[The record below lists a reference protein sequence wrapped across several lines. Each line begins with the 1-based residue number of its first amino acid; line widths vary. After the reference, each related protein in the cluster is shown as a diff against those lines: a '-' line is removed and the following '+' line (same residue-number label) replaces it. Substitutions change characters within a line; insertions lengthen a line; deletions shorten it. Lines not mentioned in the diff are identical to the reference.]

1 MKSREWRLVSRPE
14 GLPADDDFEL
24 VEVDLPAPTVGEVT
38 VRNRYLS
45 VDPYMR
51 GRMRDVESYSPPY
64 ELGVVM
70 HGAAV
75 GEVVASEDA
84 GFTPG
89 DLVTSQAAWRE
100 GFTTSGDALTKLPEA
115 GEHPSYYLGV
125 LGMPGLTAYAGTLD
139 VGRIAEGETFFVSG
153 AAGAVGS
160 VAGQVARLHGCR
172 VIGSAGSDQKVAW
185 LIDELGFDAAFNY
198 HTSDLDAAL
207 AEAAP
212 DGVDVYFDNV
222 GYDHLQ
228 AALER
233 MNPNGRVAACGSI
246 SGYNATDP
254 RPGPSNLST
263 IVGKRITIQGFI
275 VSDFVERRPQF
286 LADMR
291 RWLGEGELRTRETFV
306 DGIEH
311 AVEAFRGLFN
321 GSNAGKMVV
330 RLDP

>member
-1 MKSREWRLVSRPE
+1 MQSREVRLVSRPE
-14 GLPADDDFEL
+14 GLPSDDCFEI
-24 VEVDLPAPTVGEVT
+24 VEVELPAPAAGEVT

-75 GEVVASEDA
+75 GEVVASEA
-84 GFTPG
+84 EGFAAG
-89 DLVTSQAAWRE
+89 DLVSSAFAWRE
-100 GFTTSGDALTKLPEA
+100 GYTASVDTLAKLPDDA
-115 GEHPSYYLGV
+115 EHPSYYLGV

-160 VAGQVARLHGCR
+160 TAGQVARVNGCR
-172 VIGSAGSDQKVAW
+172 VIGSAGSDEKVAW

-212 DGVDVYFDNV
+212 DGIDVYFDNV

-275 VSDFVERRPQF
+275 VSDYAARRPQF
-286 LADMR
+286 LSDMG
-291 RWLGEGELRTRETFV
+291 RWLGEGEVQTHETFV
-306 DGIEH
+306 DGIDH
-311 AVEAFRGLFN
+311 AVEAFRGLFD
-321 GSNAGKMVV
+321 GSNLGKMVV
-330 RLDP
+330 RLDG

>member
-1 MKSREWRLVSRPE
+1 MQSREVHLVSRPE
-14 GLPADDDFEL
+14 GLPSDDCFEI
-24 VEVDLPAPTVGEVT
+24 VEVELPAPSAGEVT

-51 GRMRDVESYSPPY
+51 GRMRDIESYSPPY
-64 ELGVVM
+64 ELGMVM

-75 GEVVASEDA
+75 GEVVASEHADFA
-84 GFTPG
+84 TG
-89 DLVTSQAAWRE
+89 DLVSSNFGWRE
-100 GFTTSGDALTKLPEA
+100 GYTASAATLSKLPDDA
-115 GEHPSYYLGV
+115 DRPSYYLGV

-139 VGRIAEGETFFVSG
+139 VGRVAEGETFFVSG

-160 VAGQVARLHGCR
+160 TAGQVARMHGCR
-172 VIGSAGSDQKVAW
+172 VIGSAGSDEKVAW
-185 LIDELGFDAAFNY
+185 LLDELGFDAAFNY
-198 HTSDLDAAL
+198 RTSDLDAAL

-233 MNPNGRVAACGSI
+233 MNPYGRVAACGSI

-263 IVGKRITIQGFI
+263 IVGKRVTIQGFI
-275 VSDFVERRPQF
+275 VSDYADRRPQF
-286 LADMR
+286 LSDMR
-291 RWLGEGELRTRETFV
+291 RWLGEGEVRTRETFL
-306 DGIEH
+306 DGIDH
-311 AVEAFRGLFN
+311 AVEAFRGLFD

-330 RLDP
+330 RLDA